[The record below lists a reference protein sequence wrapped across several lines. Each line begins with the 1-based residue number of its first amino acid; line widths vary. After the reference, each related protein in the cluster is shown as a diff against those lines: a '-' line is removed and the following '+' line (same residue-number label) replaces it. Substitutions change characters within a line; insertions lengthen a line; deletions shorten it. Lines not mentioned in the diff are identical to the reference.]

1 MDAPAG
7 PPPMT
12 TTSTEGEGVKTTPV
26 YSIFVDLHGTT
37 KPTKETPVG
46 FQVRVF
52 RGLYRRA
59 TTAGWAKNNRPP
71 GRQVCENLGM
81 TTTATDLDL
90 LRDLNQSYLDSVRT
104 GDVERFRQLLADDF
118 QCSTPAGELL
128 DKAQF
133 LERTAGPRTLE
144 RLTGEDVRIR
154 ILGDVAIIHA
164 ATSFTSV
171 TGQNGRGRYT
181 DDWQK
186 RNGTWVCVS
195 AHVTRL

>member
-1 MDAPAG
+1 MTPV
-7 PPPMT
+7 T
-12 TTSTEGEGVKTTPV
+12 TT
-26 YSIFVDLHGTT
+26 
-37 KPTKETPVG
+37 
-46 FQVRVF
+46 
-52 RGLYRRA
+52 
-59 TTAGWAKNNRPP
+59 
-71 GRQVCENLGM
+71 
-81 TTTATDLDL
+81 TDLDL
-90 LRDLNQSYLDSVRT
+90 LRDLNQAYLDSVRS

-118 QCSTPAGELL
+118 QASTPAGEIL

-144 RLTGEDVRIR
+144 RLAGEDIRIR

-164 ATSFTSV
+164 ATTYTSLS
-171 TGQNGRGRYT
+171 GQEGRGRYT